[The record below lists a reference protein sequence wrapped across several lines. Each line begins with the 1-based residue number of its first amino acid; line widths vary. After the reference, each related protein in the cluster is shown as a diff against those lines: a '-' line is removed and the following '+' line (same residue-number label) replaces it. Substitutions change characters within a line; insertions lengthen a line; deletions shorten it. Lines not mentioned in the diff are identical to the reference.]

1 MLNIAYGLLL
11 AMLPVALWVGRV
23 HDGAAKT
30 SSRPS
35 PTAKS
40 ASSTVPDHK
49 LPITNLKHLRTI
61 HPCAQVRRATSGEPA
76 TRINRIRAKRAQR
89 RCDQWELRAW
99 LQITAYPL

>member
-11 AMLPVALWVGRV
+11 AMLLVALWVGRV

-30 SSRPS
+30 HSKML
-35 PTAKS
+35 T
-40 ASSTVPDHK
+40 T
-49 LPITNLKHLRTI
+49 
-61 HPCAQVRRATSGEPA
+61 CAQVRRATSGEPA

>member
-40 ASSTVPDHK
+40 ASSTAG
-49 LPITNLKHLRTI
+49 
-61 HPCAQVRRATSGEPA
+61 PCAQVRRATSGEPA